1 MANSFAFI
9 VMLAA
14 ANDLMRRPSTG
25 GAANSTAASCEA
37 ASPAAQCAEQ
47 PLGAVVLANV
57 LPAAAVKLLVPFALH
72 RLPLAALLVGVCAA
86 QAASYLLVAFSASIP
101 WALAGV
107 GFAAL
112 SSGLGDVCF
121 LASIISAW
129 SSGTGASGLLGSLAY
144 AALTEPR
151 LGGLTPQQALL
162 AMLVVPALLFCTY
175 FGLLTPA
182 STVYAPSWRRPR
194 TWLVPRVERERA
206 ALPPS
211 ASAARIVADDAAEQ
225 PGGKW
230 APAELTA
237 AGRLRAIVPLLPYVL
252 PLTAVYL
259 LDYSVQQGMATFLVF
274 DCRRGF
280 GLSPAAA
287 YRWIQAAYCCGAFV
301 ARSGAHLLRLPAV
314 FLALFPL
321 YELLNAGFFFA
332 EATRHFLP
340 HIGVVF
346 ALVFVEGA
354 VGGASYAN
362 TYFRIHTEV
371 PPARREFSLAIAT
384 LSDVVGI
391 ALAGVATLPLQTA
404 VCRSLAQ
411 VA

>member
-25 GAANSTAASCEA
+25 AANSTSSCEA
-37 ASPAAQCAEQ
+37 VSPAAQCAKQ

-72 RLPLAALLVGVCAA
+72 RLPFAALLVGVCAA
-86 QAASYLLVAFSASIP
+86 QAASYLLVASSASIP
-101 WALAGV
+101 WTLAGV

-162 AMLVVPALLFCTY
+162 SMLVVPVLLFCTCALM
-175 FGLLTPA
+175 GWRMNAHSSAA
-182 STVYAPSWRRPR
+182 SNYCCSQPPPPFTRPR
-194 TWLVPRVERERA
+194 CGGRARVSCPAWSARKRPSHLA
-206 ALPPS
+206 RPPPD
-211 ASAARIVADDAAEQ
+211 RRRRRRR
-225 PGGKW
+225 
-230 APAELTA
+230 A
-237 AGRLRAIVPLLPYVL
+237 AGRQVGARRA
-252 PLTAVYL
+252 
-259 LDYSVQQGMATFLVF
+259 DG
-274 DCRRGF
+274 RRRPARNRRDF

-287 YRWIQAAYCCGAFV
+287 YCWIQATYCCGAFV
-301 ARSGAHLLRLPAV
+301 SRSGAHLLRLPAV

-321 YELLNAGFFFA
+321 YEFLNAGFFFA

-346 ALVFVEGA
+346 ALDA
-354 VGGASYAN
+354 VGGASDDN

-384 LSDVVGI
+384 LSDAVGI
-391 ALAGVATLPLQTA
+391 ALSGVATLPLQTA
-404 VCRSLAQ
+404 VCRSLAK
-411 VA
+411 VS

>member
-14 ANDLMRRPSTG
+14 ANDLMRRPSSG
-25 GAANSTAASCEA
+25 GAANSTASCEA

-72 RLPLAALLVGVCAA
+72 RLPFAALLVGVCAA

-101 WALAGV
+101 WSLAGV

-112 SSGLGDVCF
+112 SSGLGDV
-121 LASIISAW
+121 SIISAW

-151 LGGLTPQQALL
+151 LGGVTPQRALL
-162 AMLVVPALLFCTY
+162 SMLVVPALLFCTY
-175 FGLLTPA
+175 FGMLTPA
-182 STVYAPSWRRPR
+182 PTVYAPSLRRPR
-194 TWLVPRVERERA
+194 TWLVPRLEGEKT

-211 ASAARIVADDAAEQ
+211 SSAARIVADDAAEQ
-225 PGGKW
+225 PDGKW

-287 YRWIQAAYCCGAFV
+287 YRWIQAAYCCRAFV

-321 YELLNAGFFFA
+321 YELLNAAFFFA

-371 PPARREFSLAIAT
+371 PPGRREFSLAIAT